1 MTVTSAGFA
10 GSGQRTGC
18 CAGHMCLST
27 STQAWRFPSTNARL
41 IACQESKKMRPVLVF
56 TFMLGLANFSAMSWF
71 TVFILTTLARPGHT
85 AACPM
90 RRAGTRTLQGA
101 NHNT

>member
-1 MTVTSAGFA
+1 MAFSIYKRAVDSVPG
-10 GSGQRTGC
+10 
-18 CAGHMCLST
+18 
-27 STQAWRFPSTNARL
+27 
-41 IACQESKKMRPVLVF
+41 IKKMRPIPVSTL
-56 TFMLGLANFSAMSWF
+56 MLGLANFGAMSWF

-90 RRAGTRTLQGA
+90 RRAGTRTLQDA